1 MAKFFDTSI
10 EIVEMAENEFSNIGL
25 DTYGLT
31 LKCISTS
38 KSKDIISV
46 TKASATTEF
55 VSKQDSMIIA
65 IIYEKAFDRLNDEA
79 KKLFVEAAFSGVS
92 YDSEKDKI
100 LVDKN
105 QANMLHRMRHK
116 YNNSVLDTL
125 ELNEIVIKQIEEE
138 EKAEKEAKKLE
149 KEAKRAAKKNKF

>member
-38 KSKDIISV
+38 KAKDIISV

-65 IIYEKAFDRLNDEA
+65 TIYEKAFDRLNDEA

-105 QANMLHRMRHK
+105 PANMLHRMRHK